1 MDLTKA
7 DAAIETALVALRA
20 SGARF
25 RLRDILVEEVS
36 LVDRAANKRRFLVVK
51 SGSTMAKT
59 EETVSVAKVDLPKP
73 VKEGLLRMLTE
84 ALERLV
90 SVANLVRDAKETEE
104 QMEQPV
110 PKPLGAEILKV
121 CELLQGALEKYPSP
135 VAGRDATTKDGMVIE
150 SDGAQLANMLG
161 GMLGEDMPAAARTN
175 LSAMGSEA
183 ADKLKVIANVIAM
196 IAEAESP
203 EQLEQMASRML
214 GIGKALKSEGTAS
227 RVLAQVADAA
237 KALSGD
243 AAKADELEPNTVIK
257 IRQLAASLNELV
269 EKYPSPVAG
278 KAADGG
284 DMDPTTK
291 QDTPADPPAAVN
303 TDPKAADKGDA
314 TAAATTDGATVDN
327 TDKADAAGETKNDAA
342 PAAPATADASATTDA
357 DDPDAHADTDPAVEA
372 DPAVLKMAEAVAEG
386 IVSLTKRGAKMS
398 GARLKR
404 LRLAMSTL
412 TELLDEL
419 DPQTG
424 KETAKRIAEMTPQ
437 APLNEHGDLG
447 NIGTGASD
455 SDQRNDKAE
464 QTPELKD
471 VMKSLSEL
479 QTKVAKLADTP
490 EPPASRVDEGTSQG
504 AAGAPTNGQP
514 KRQRR
519 NRWVM

>member
-7 DAAIETALVALRA
+7 DAAIETALQALRA

-51 SGSTMAKT
+51 SGSTMSKT
-59 EETVSVAKVDLPKP
+59 DEPESVAKVDLPKP

-90 SVANLVRDAKETEE
+90 SVANLVRDANETEE
-104 QMEQPV
+104 QMQQPV
-110 PKPLGAEILKV
+110 PKSVGAEITKV

-135 VAGRDATTKDGMVIE
+135 VAGRDATAKDGVIVE
-150 SDGAQLANMLG
+150 TDGAQMANMLG
-161 GMLGEDMPAAARTN
+161 SMLGDEMPEAARAN
-175 LSAMGSEA
+175 LSALGSEA
-183 ADKLKVIANVIAM
+183 ADKLKVLASVLAM

-203 EQLEQMASRML
+203 EALAQMANRLL
-214 GIGKALKSEGTAS
+214 GVGKALKAEGTAS
-227 RVLAQVADAA
+227 RVLATVADAA
-237 KALSGD
+237 QALSTD
-243 AAKADELEPNTVIK
+243 ASKADALEADTVIK

-278 KAADGG
+278 AADGG

-291 QDTPADPPAAVN
+291 QDTPADPPAADD
-303 TDPKAADKGDA
+303 TDTKPAEGDAADNADGKA
-314 TAAATTDGATVDN
+314 T
-327 TDKADAAGETKNDAA
+327 AAGETKNDGTPADGDATAAAAA
-342 PAAPATADASATTDA
+342 PAEGDAPAKG
-357 DDPDAHADTDPAVEA
+357 DDDTPPDTDPAP
-372 DPAVLKMAEAVAEG
+372 DPSVLKMAEAVAEG

-398 GARLKR
+398 SARLKR

-419 DPQTG
+419 DPVAA
-424 KETAKRIAEMTPQ
+424 KDTAKRIAEMTPQ
-437 APLNEHGDLG
+437 APPNDNGDLG
-447 NIGTGASD
+447 NVGTGASD

-464 QTPELKD
+464 QTPELQD

-479 QTKVAKLADTP
+479 QATVAKLADAP
-490 EPPASRVDEGTSQG
+490 EPPASRADEGNNQG
-504 AAGAPTNGQP
+504 AADGAPTNGQT